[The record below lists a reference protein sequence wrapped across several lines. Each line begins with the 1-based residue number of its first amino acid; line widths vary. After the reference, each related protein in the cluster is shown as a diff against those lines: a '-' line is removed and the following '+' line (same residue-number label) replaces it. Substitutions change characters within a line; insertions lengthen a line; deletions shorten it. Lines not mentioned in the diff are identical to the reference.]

1 MLTLSEEQVK
11 KLEAILNELPMKFG
25 VPILNIL
32 NVAIKTTD
40 ETRGVTERA
49 KQVP

>member
-11 KLEAILNELPMKFG
+11 QLDAILSELPMKFG

-32 NVAIKTTD
+32 NEASKPAENTD
-40 ETRGVTERA
+40 EA
-49 KQVP
+49 N

>member
-11 KLEAILNELPMKFG
+11 QLEQILSELPMKFG

-32 NVAIKTTD
+32 NEAANPTENTD
-40 ETRGVTERA
+40 ATE
-49 KQVP
+49 

>member
-11 KLEAILNELPMKFG
+11 QLEAILSELPMKFG

-32 NVAIKTTD
+32 NAASKPKD
-40 ETRGVTERA
+40 ETE
-49 KQVP
+49 

>member
-11 KLEAILNELPMKFG
+11 QLDAILSELPMKFG

-32 NVAIKTTD
+32 NEASKSKD
-40 ETRGVTERA
+40 EAE
-49 KQVP
+49 

>member
-11 KLEAILNELPMKFG
+11 QLEAILAELPMKFG

-32 NVAIKTTD
+32 NEASKPTA
-40 ETRGVTERA
+40 EEE
-49 KQVP
+49 

>member
-11 KLEAILNELPMKFG
+11 QLEAILSELPMKFG

-32 NVAIKTTD
+32 NAANEASTADTAPAD
-40 ETRGVTERA
+40 SL
-49 KQVP
+49 

>member
-11 KLEAILNELPMKFG
+11 QLEAILSELPMKFG

-32 NVAIKTTD
+32 NEAAQAEKPS
-40 ETRGVTERA
+40 EEE
-49 KQVP
+49 

>member
-11 KLEAILNELPMKFG
+11 QLEAILNELPMKFG

-32 NVAIKTTD
+32 NAAEKPTD
-40 ETRGVTERA
+40 ESI
-49 KQVP
+49 

>member
-11 KLEAILNELPMKFG
+11 QLEQILSELPMKFG

-32 NVAIKTTD
+32 NEAANEASTADTAPAD
-40 ETRGVTERA
+40 SL
-49 KQVP
+49 

>member
-11 KLEAILNELPMKFG
+11 QLESILAELPMKFG

-32 NVAIKTTD
+32 NEASKPTA
-40 ETRGVTERA
+40 EEE
-49 KQVP
+49 

>member
-11 KLEAILNELPMKFG
+11 QLEQILSELPMKFG

-32 NVAIKTTD
+32 NAAAKPIENTD
-40 ETRGVTERA
+40 DIE
-49 KQVP
+49 

>member
-11 KLEAILNELPMKFG
+11 QLEAILSELPMKYG

-32 NVAIKTTD
+32 NAANQEKGEQLD
-40 ETRGVTERA
+40 LA
-49 KQVP
+49 K